1 MALTGQ
7 INKNKLDTI
16 CDNLI
21 FYFGMNRPRILL
33 IDVESFP
40 NVAFVWGKYQQDVIR
55 YKQETCLATYAAK
68 WLDEDGVFGKGL
80 PDYKGYKAGSYDDRK
95 LIEDIWK
102 LFDEADIIIA
112 HNGDNFDIKLCQAR
126 FIFHGLRP
134 TRPFKTVDTKKA
146 TKKVARFN
154 SNKLD
159 DLCSLLENEKKIK
172 TDFDL
177 WEGCINGDPGSWAL
191 MLKYNKKDI
200 LLLEKLYL
208 RLRPWI
214 SNHPNFTVVN
224 RSICPKCNSKN
235 VTYRGFMITST
246 RRYRRFQC
254 NDCGGWGRVVKC
266 EDAAK
271 VTNG

>member
-1 MALTGQ
+1 
-7 INKNKLDTI
+7 
-16 CDNLI
+16 
-21 FYFGMNRPRILL
+21 MNRPRVLFLDI
-33 IDVESFP
+33 ETFP
-40 NVAFVWGKYQQDVIR
+40 NEGYTWGKYEQTVIR
-55 YKQETCLATYAAK
+55 FKRETCLATFAAK
-68 WLDEDGVFGKGL
+68 WLGEPAVIVRGL
-80 PDYKGYKAGSYDDRK
+80 PDYKGYKPGSYDDKK
-95 LIEDIWK
+95 LAAELWM
-102 LFDEADIIIA
+102 LFDQADIIVA
-112 HNGDNFDIKLCQAR
+112 HNGDSFDIKVCQAR
-126 FIFHGLRP
+126 FIFHKMHPPRP
-134 TRPFKTVDTKKA
+134 VKTVDTKKA

-159 DLCSLLENEKKIK
+159 DLCSLLENEQKIK

-177 WEGCINGDPGSWAL
+177 WLGCINGDPASWAL

-214 SNHPNFTVVN
+214 SNHPNFTVLN
-224 RSICPKCNSKN
+224 RKICPKCNSSN
-235 VTYRGFMITST
+235 VTFRGFLVTST

-254 NDCGGWGRVVKC
+254 QDCGGWGRMVKC